1 MHLPDFRASERT
13 FDLIEQVAGRAGRA
27 ELEGEVYVQ
36 TYEADSVAIRAAS
49 VYDRDLFL
57 RSELPK
63 RRVLGFPPYVRMVN
77 IIAWGRDLQ
86 HVKRVIQQIYDTLES
101 KIFECDKTQWVLLP
115 PTPCAFEKIRND
127 FRWHCILKAPHDEDV
142 SAFLNE
148 VFDKRQAD
156 KFVNVAIDVDPL
168 DLL

>member
-1 MHLPDFRASERT
+1 MCRLMRRTPSPYGRLLSMIEISSCEAS
-13 FDLIEQVAGRAGRA
+13 FQNAG
-27 ELEGEVYVQ
+27 
-36 TYEADSVAIRAAS
+36 
-49 VYDRDLFL
+49 
-57 RSELPK
+57 
-63 RRVLGFPPYVRMVN
+63 VLGFPPYVRMVN

-115 PTPCAFEKIRND
+115 PSPCAFEKIRND
-127 FRWHCILKAPHDEDV
+127 FRWHCIFKVPHDEDV